1 MSTDLAPRTVL
12 RAERAP
18 QTIAALLGLQ
28 DLERGVLVCHPVP
41 PGSRAGHL
49 APDVLHALGKR
60 PSAGGW
66 PRRPDVAASHAKLWL
81 EAEQVTDLL
90 LVRAGLFAPAAL
102 AELVSFAREA
112 ETRTWLAFD
121 DPRRRSVVG
130 ELLAARAED
139 EVRPSGGRCAEPAP
153 SGVRARAW
161 PAPSPWLARAA
172 AAQTVAAQEFKD
184 IDARMHDALKATST
198 YIKSQRELRRGG
210 LQRFLEA
217 LAIDPVPQ
225 HRHAR
230 LAGAACSLLQHGFA
244 ADIRQRLTAAKPV
257 LLTPTRS
264 QAVELRRQANPA
276 RAAFYALTSLSGL
289 DDIAIQSITLDQVIE
304 TDNGVWAGGYLFQG
318 AAAAALRAQRAVQSD
333 RGLPPSRP
341 FFMDA
346 PLRYD
351 NIPWG
356 RGDLAPPITL
366 EIKLARLSAPLELT
380 FHQPGLDAS
389 TQAPTGETQDDAA
402 LILRLLRLSPSRAL
416 PLAQLS
422 GPERAAAVRLTAA
435 SVTTVHEG
443 LIAASDHLR
452 FSQFLFDP
460 SRYAS
465 RYIEPRRWHLQ
476 PVP

>member
-18 QTIAALLGLQ
+18 QTIAALLGLH

-41 PGSRAGHL
+41 PGGRAGHL

-81 EAEQVTDLL
+81 KAEQVTDLM

-112 ETRTWLAFD
+112 GTRTWLVFD
-121 DPRRRSVVG
+121 DPRRRRVVG
-130 ELLAARAED
+130 ELLAARAVD
-139 EVRPSGGRCAEPAP
+139 EVRPSGSRCAEPAP
-153 SGVRARAW
+153 GGARARVW
-161 PAPSPWLARAA
+161 PSPSPWLARAA
-172 AAQTVAAQEFKD
+172 AAQTFTAQEFKD
-184 IDARMHDALKATST
+184 IDARMHDALKAMST
-198 YIKSQRELRRGG
+198 YIKSQRELQRGA

-217 LAIDPVPQ
+217 LTVDPIPQ

-230 LAGAACSLLQHGFA
+230 LAGAGCSLLQHGFA
-244 ADIRQRLTAAKPV
+244 ADIQERPAAAKPV

-264 QAVELRRQANPA
+264 QAIELRRQANPA
-276 RAAFYALTSLSGL
+276 RAAFCALMSLSGL

-304 TDNGVWAGGYLFQG
+304 TDHGVWAAGYLFQG

-333 RGLPPSRP
+333 RGLPPSQP

-346 PLRYD
+346 PLRFD
-351 NIPWG
+351 VVPWG
-356 RGDLAPPITL
+356 RGDLAPPVTL
-366 EIKLARLSAPLELT
+366 EIKLARLSAPLGLT
-380 FHQPGLDAS
+380 FHQPGVDAS
-389 TQAPTGETQDDAA
+389 TQAPAGETQEEAA

-416 PLAQLS
+416 SLAQLS
-422 GPERAAAVRLTAA
+422 GPERAAAARLTAE

-443 LIAASDHLR
+443 FIAASVHLL
-452 FSQFLFDP
+452 FSQFLSDP

-465 RYIEPRRWHLQ
+465 RYIEPRRWHIQ